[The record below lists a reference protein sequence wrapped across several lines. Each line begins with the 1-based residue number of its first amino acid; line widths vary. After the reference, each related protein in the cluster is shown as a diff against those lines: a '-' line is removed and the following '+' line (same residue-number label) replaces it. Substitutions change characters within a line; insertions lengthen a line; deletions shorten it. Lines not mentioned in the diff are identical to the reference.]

1 MTADQKKILAGR
13 MESQTLSKNSASNPQ
28 ELVDTI
34 RKEDMSFKGRN
45 SLVNLQPMSKRAMT
59 QLLSEV
65 APETCKKP
73 QIINSRRLQAL
84 RDLRNPIS
92 NAVAMGVVLNPSP
105 EMPFGVILPQFIHN
119 IHNMNMFEIL
129 F

>member
-1 MTADQKKILAGR
+1 MHDYSLKAVKGRPPVMTADQKKILAGR

-65 APETCKKP
+65 APETW
-73 QIINSRRLQAL
+73 
-84 RDLRNPIS
+84 
-92 NAVAMGVVLNPSP
+92 VY
-105 EMPFGVILPQFIHN
+105 
-119 IHNMNMFEIL
+119 
-129 F
+129 